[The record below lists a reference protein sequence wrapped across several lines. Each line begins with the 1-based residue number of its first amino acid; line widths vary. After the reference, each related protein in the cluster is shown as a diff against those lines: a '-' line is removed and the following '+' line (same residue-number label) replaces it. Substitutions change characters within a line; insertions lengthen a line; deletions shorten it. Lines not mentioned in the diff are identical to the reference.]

1 MVAIRK
7 DVAFHIQV
15 NRLEFLGNFCFDKA
29 YLVVCCSQ
37 SVNNGSWVGLVCV
50 FHFLGRSRTH
60 LGAL

>member
-1 MVAIRK
+1 MWSQLGKMLLFIL
-7 DVAFHIQV
+7 
-15 NRLEFLGNFCFDKA
+15 RLIDWNSWEIGA